1 MPAHERPCVLFTVVL
16 RALPSPGQHA
26 GVHMKGFLS
35 CTPSLKCMSLK
46 MYIWKHDFTTQY
58 SLIMKA
64 VRFSS
69 LPAICLF
76 DKSRGREE
84 GMCPSLGENSV

>member
-1 MPAHERPCVLFTVVL
+1 
-16 RALPSPGQHA
+16 
-26 GVHMKGFLS
+26 MKGFLS